1 MSQLNRETLRK
12 LILMEIRKVLQE
24 QQIDTS
30 SNAAA
35 KYIEERQKIMK
46 KPDSDSKKQELTDL
60 KKRMGVQRVENITD
74 NEGNIIQEKVIF
86 VNQEEGPSAIVSAKF
101 EEEEDQ
107 S

>member
-35 KYIEERQKIMK
+35 NYIKRRQEIMK
-46 KPDSDSKKQELTDL
+46 KPDSDSKKQELADL
-60 KKRMGVQRVENITD
+60 KKEMG
-74 NEGNIIQEKVIF
+74 
-86 VNQEEGPSAIVSAKF
+86 S
-101 EEEEDQ
+101 
-107 S
+107 